1 MSSLVNDKVTNDLS
15 IDDHKLDNVPGTG
28 LLSAK
33 GNQLTTDDASQL
45 KRGTGK
51 HAHIVLIPQP
61 SDDPHD
67 LLNWP
72 RWKKEACFW
81 MLVFSSSLSDTLN
94 VFASSGYFSPAKEFN
109 VSVDEVA
116 SSFSASFAGIAIF
129 MLLQIPISVKYGHRI
144 VYLLSTFLMFITCIW
159 AALSQNMGS
168 IRASRIFQGFGLAA
182 GRCLVANTI
191 EHLYFVHERGS
202 RSCMWIMLQTTGQIL
217 GVLANSYIIQLLSWR
232 VGFWF
237 ASIVCGLSFIGVLL
251 FVPET
256 TYRRQASTS
265 IKRKSASEEDDIK
278 KMPIEHPHFD
288 PNAPSP
294 NPATFLSQ
302 LMIYNGTFSDESL
315 WSIFFRPFTL
325 IMSPVAWFAFFSLSI
340 PTVCLAFVTV
350 CSSTIF
356 TVTYGF
362 NAGQIGLTNIGNI
375 VVVTLALVI
384 TGPLNDWWIVWMAR
398 RNGGIYEP
406 EYRLAFT
413 LSMLFGV
420 FGYVGWAIGNDR
432 HMPWIGAVICLAMAY
447 FSLVVSS
454 ATRVAYVID
463 THGVNT
469 SHIIALTE
477 FAMNLIAYG
486 ATFFANRVVLSAG
499 VRRTL
504 LVVAG
509 VQAACWLTS
518 VPMYVFGKRV
528 RSFIARHPRLF
539 RGDLPPSGDPSQ
551 SATPRRGSDP
561 EPKY

>member
-1 MSSLVNDKVTNDLS
+1 MPFGIL
-15 IDDHKLDNVPGTG
+15 DDHKLDNVPGTG

-67 LLNWP
+67 PLNWP

-94 VFASSGYFSPAKEFN
+94 VFASSGYFSLAKEFN

-129 MLLQIPISVKYGHRI
+129 MLLQIPICVKYGHRI

-159 AALSQNMGS
+159 AALSPNMGS

-202 RSCMWIMLQTTGQIL
+202 CSCIWIMLQTTGHEGSWPTHNAGEPKTNPPGQ
-217 GVLANSYIIQLLSWR
+217 QL
-232 VGFWF
+232 
-237 ASIVCGLSFIGVLL
+237 
-251 FVPET
+251 
-256 TYRRQASTS
+256 
-265 IKRKSASEEDDIK
+265 DDLK
-278 KMPIEHPHFD
+278 
-288 PNAPSP
+288 
-294 NPATFLSQ
+294 
-302 LMIYNGTFSDESL
+302 IYNGTFLDESL
-315 WSIFFRPFTL
+315 WSLFFRPFPL

-432 HMPWIGAVICLAMAY
+432 HMLWIGAVICLAMAY

-454 ATRVAYVID
+454 VTRVAYVID
-463 THGVNT
+463 THGANA

-486 ATFFANRVVLSAG
+486 ATFFANRLVLSAR

-528 RSFIARHPRLF
+528 RSFIVRHPRISSAA
-539 RGDLPPSGDPSQ
+539 RPPSRSQ
-551 SATPRRGSDP
+551 PLNRNELTT
-561 EPKY
+561 EQPKTTDC